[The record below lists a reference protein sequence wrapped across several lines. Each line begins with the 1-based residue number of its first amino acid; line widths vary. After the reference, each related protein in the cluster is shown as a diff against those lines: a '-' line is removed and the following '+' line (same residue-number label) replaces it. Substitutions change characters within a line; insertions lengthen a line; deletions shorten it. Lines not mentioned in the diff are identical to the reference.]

1 VARPS
6 AFNRHHRPL
15 IGTESPPQP
24 PHSDADIIL
33 KTHLALVR
41 GTTRKHAQLR

>member
-6 AFNRHHRPL
+6 TFNRYPWSFT
-15 IGTESPPQP
+15 GTESPSQP
-24 PHSDADIIL
+24 GPPDVDIIL